1 VLIYYQLAELNGN
14 TESALKFSDSTI
26 GNYFWLV
33 SASSSVNTTTH
44 SVSLAASGKVLV
56 AATAAQVGTILSLK
70 LLSFT
75 GSIYGNNVNLT
86 WTIEQNEESKSFTV
100 QSSADAQSWQD
111 VAVVEGSHADGI
123 YKYYYDDVDAALT
136 TKFYRIVITA
146 LSGEVSYS
154 SIIQITNSN
163 NSNNVYVASNNNS
176 ATIYFVGTQPKNIR
190 VINSAGQIIY
200 NNNISLYQYE
210 INNLLPGLYVAQYE
224 LNGIAATKKF
234 VVR

>member
-1 VLIYYQLAELNGN
+1 ML
-14 TESALKFSDSTI
+14 
-26 GNYFWLV
+26 
-33 SASSSVNTTTH
+33 
-44 SVSLAASGKVLV
+44 
-56 AATAAQVGTILSLK
+56 
-70 LLSFT
+70 
-75 GSIYGNNVNLT
+75 
-86 WTIEQNEESKSFTV
+86 
-100 QSSADAQSWQD
+100 
-111 VAVVEGSHADGI
+111 
-123 YKYYYDDVDAALT
+123 
-136 TKFYRIVITA
+136 TA